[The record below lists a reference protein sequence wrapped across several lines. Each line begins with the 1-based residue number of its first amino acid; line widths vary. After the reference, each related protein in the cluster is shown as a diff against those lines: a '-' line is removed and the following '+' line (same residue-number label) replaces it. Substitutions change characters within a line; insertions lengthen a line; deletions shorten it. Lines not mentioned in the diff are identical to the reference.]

1 MSKEFGNYLKSC
13 RKAALLTQD
22 EASEKLR
29 ISTRSL
35 AAYEAEET
43 APPEDMI
50 IAMTEVYN
58 SKTLAFYYL
67 KYQNAVGKLFLPDF
81 KHEGIATAVIKLKK
95 EIMDI
100 QRMEYRIL
108 EIASDGKV
116 DESEKIDWEKI
127 KERIEEAAAAALAIR
142 FL

>member
-1 MSKEFGNYLKSC
+1 MNKEFGSYIKSC
-13 RKAALLTQD
+13 RKAALLTQE
-22 EASEKLR
+22 EAAYKLH

-35 AAYEAEET
+35 AAYESEET
-43 APPEDMI
+43 VTPEDMI
-50 IAMTEVYN
+50 IAMTELYN
-58 SKTLAFYYL
+58 SKAIAFYYL

-81 KHEGIATAVIKLKK
+81 KTENIATAVIRLKK

-100 QRMEYRIL
+100 QKMEYRIL

-116 DESEKIDWEKI
+116 DESEKKDWEEIQK
-127 KERIEEAAAAALAIR
+127 KIEEAAAAALAIR